1 MKRIGVFGGTFDP
14 VHRGHLAILRA
25 AQKHFGFDRVYVV
38 PAYRNPLKDRASAPL
53 RRRLMALRAAI
64 RPLRFAR
71 LSLVEAGQ
79 GKPCYMTDTLRYF
92 KRRHPRA
99 ELFLISGSDIL
110 DTFHRWK
117 DPAGI
122 LRSATVAVAH
132 RPGFRRPGARRG
144 FVTFPM
150 RPVRESSTRLRVS
163 GQDPGLS
170 IGRECVKLSASKP
183 DRRPI

>member
-1 MKRIGVFGGTFDP
+1 MKRVGVFGGTFDP

-38 PAYRNPLKDRASAPL
+38 PAYRNPLKERASAPL
-53 RRRLMALRAAI
+53 GRRLAALRAAV
-64 RPLRFAR
+64 RPLPFVR
-71 LSLVEAGQ
+71 LSLVETRQ
-79 GKPCYMTDTLRYF
+79 KKPCYMTDTLRYF

-117 DPAGI
+117 DPAGV

-132 RPGFRRPGARRG
+132 RPGFRRPAARRG

-150 RPVRESSTRLRVS
+150 KPVDESSTRLRS
-163 GQDPGLS
+163 
-170 IGRECVKLSASKP
+170 RSA
-183 DRRPI
+183 R